1 MKNIAFKSF
10 VFLPLLFFVDYLIM
24 IIIGCASSLFSF
36 ADNFYNG
43 TFCTIG
49 KSVLALS
56 LIGYVLII
64 GPDLKSLVKNLK
76 INWLVIRVKCAR
88 QSFRIIKGM
97 TIYWKFY
104 IKHLAYK

>member
-1 MKNIAFKSF
+1 MKNIAFKSI

-56 LIGYVLII
+56 FIGYVLII
-64 GPDLKSLVKNLK
+64 TPDLKSLVKNLK
-76 INWLVIRVKCAR
+76 LN
-88 QSFRIIKGM
+88 
-97 TIYWKFY
+97 
-104 IKHLAYK
+104 